1 MSDYV
6 PPDDRISAY
15 LDGALS
21 TAEHYMVLQLLVAS
35 PEWRKELDEISW
47 ARVSVRVMPAKVA
60 PPGFFEDLLRD
71 GLQERDSREA
81 KGPSTRARG
90 RSTRRGRARQV
101 EPVAPEVVDDEP
113 EYDDAD
119 EIGSPGEGRTELP
132 DAIEEMPFVAAPPG
146 SAEDPDVEGPPIAPP
161 SPEEPLPWDRP
172 FTPAGPP
179 SRRRTRRE
187 IVAAKEAALS
197 PAPVRRDEGDA
208 STLWGKPPPRR
219 QRPPTEAPVAEVA
232 PVAPVAEVQAPASE
246 SERSFFEEP
255 NFVEEPIS
263 IEEARAARAAR
274 PGRTLRWA
282 AGVAAAAA
290 VVIAAV
296 VVPARGSV
304 DPPVPEF
311 AGAHSVR
318 SSVTDDPVMQLA
330 AAPLQFGR

>member
-1 MSDYV
+1 M
-6 PPDDRISAY
+6 
-15 LDGALS
+15 
-21 TAEHYMVLQLLVAS
+21 
-35 PEWRKELDEISW
+35 
-47 ARVSVRVMPAKVA
+47 
-60 PPGFFEDLLRD
+60 
-71 GLQERDSREA
+71 
-81 KGPSTRARG
+81 
-90 RSTRRGRARQV
+90 
-101 EPVAPEVVDDEP
+101 
-113 EYDDAD
+113 
-119 EIGSPGEGRTELP
+119 
-132 DAIEEMPFVAAPPG
+132 
-146 SAEDPDVEGPPIAPP
+146 
-161 SPEEPLPWDRP
+161 
-172 FTPAGPP
+172 
-179 SRRRTRRE
+179 
-187 IVAAKEAALS
+187 
-197 PAPVRRDEGDA
+197 
-208 STLWGKPPPRR
+208 
-219 QRPPTEAPVAEVA
+219 
-232 PVAPVAEVQAPASE
+232 AEVQAPASE